1 MQCDLQFRFSQF
13 RALFDK
19 ALVEV
24 LCVSIVPIR
33 VRKLCGAPCFQ
44 RPTTMPNG
52 LFLFFILACH
62 WYGEEKLPIQKT
74 AFLEATTQHRLV
86 YGKRDGLSFG
96 LWLLES
102 IDTKGTLQT
111 TAFFSWWD
119 TQEKESSMIRR
130 GAKKKPLS
138 EKRPS
143 RLCQKLLPF
152 SSDCV
157 PFKENILLLKHCK

>member
-1 MQCDLQFRFSQF
+1 MCEYSTNKSQ
-13 RALFDK
+13 K
-19 ALVEV
+19 ALRGTLFPETHHHAKWTFPV
-24 LCVSIVPIR
+24 LYTSMPLVWRRKTSHPENSLFGSHYLAQASI
-33 VRKLCGAPCFQ
+33 
-44 RPTTMPNG
+44 
-52 LFLFFILACH
+52 
-62 WYGEEKLPIQKT
+62 
-74 AFLEATTQHRLV
+74 

-119 TQEKESSMIRR
+119 TQEKESSLIRR

-138 EKRPS
+138 EKMPS